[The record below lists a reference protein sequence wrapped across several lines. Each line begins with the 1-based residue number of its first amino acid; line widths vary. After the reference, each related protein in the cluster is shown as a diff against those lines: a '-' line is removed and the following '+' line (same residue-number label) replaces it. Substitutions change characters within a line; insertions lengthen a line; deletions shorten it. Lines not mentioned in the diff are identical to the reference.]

1 MVCTRCIPF
10 FIIFAAKLQTMS
22 ILAEPD
28 LIVNNDG
35 SVYHLCMKPEDLAD
49 LVIVVGDPGRVDEIS
64 EHFSG
69 VEHKRSNRE
78 FNSCTGYYHG
88 KRISALSTGIGTDN
102 CDIVMHELDALSN
115 FDLTTRML
123 KPVHRSLK
131 IVRIGTSGSIQPDV
145 PVNSF
150 SLSTHAVGLDNL
162 LYFYRDGKN
171 VIDHELTDAFARH
184 AEWPEALSKPYFIK
198 GSEELITLLEPGC
211 VRGITLTAPGFYG
224 PQGRFLRLPL
234 TDSEMIR
241 KFQSFRHGNHRI
253 INFEMETSALYG
265 LGALMGH
272 QMATVC
278 VLIAN
283 RATGTYNQDHK
294 SVVRDLITMVLER
307 ITA

>member
-1 MVCTRCIPF
+1 MP
-10 FIIFAAKLQTMS
+10 

-35 SVYHLCMKPEDLAD
+35 SVYHICMKPEDLAD
-49 LVIVVGDPGRVDEIS
+49 LVIVVGDPGRVVEIS
-64 EHFSG
+64 EHFSQI
-69 VEHKRSNRE
+69 EHKRSNRE
-78 FNSCTGYYHG
+78 FNSVTGYYNG

-102 CDIVMHELDALSN
+102 CDIVMHELDALAN
-115 FDLTTRML
+115 FNLATRVQN
-123 KPVHRSLK
+123 PDHRSLK

-162 LYFYRDGKN
+162 LYFYRDSEN
-171 VIDHELTDAFARH
+171 VIDHDLTAAFARH
-184 AEWPEALSKPYFIK
+184 AEWPETLSRPYFIK
-198 GSEELITLLEPGC
+198 GSDELIRLFEPRC
-211 VRGITLTAPGFYG
+211 VSGITLTAPGFYG

-234 TDSEMIR
+234 TDPEMIG

-253 INFEMETSALYG
+253 LNFEMETSALYG

-294 SVVRDLITMVLER
+294 SVVRELIMMVLDR